1 MRNNS
6 ENFKIRRTII
16 HPGKEGTMRMK
27 TKERKKRQSIL
38 KRQWYIGVVT
48 ENLHSFF
55 HMYVLV
61 NPNILPLYLSTG

>member
-27 TKERKKRQSIL
+27 TKERKKRQSIF

-48 ENLHSFF
+48 ENLHR
-55 HMYVLV
+55 
-61 NPNILPLYLSTG
+61 N